1 MSSYQCPKC
10 FNILPISNKILH
22 DLKCTKERPVQ
33 FSQENPY
40 TSSISYNYDDG
51 LRNSA
56 NDYTNLRI
64 STDLNLGSE
73 IRNSAGSRYYK
84 RTSFMNDDGTTTEI
98 KKDTNMSGKEE
109 LLEITYDPQGNIIGR
124 KKADGGRSSVRFK
137 FHELQD
143 YSSYDPMDNY
153 NIYEGGSV
161 YVQTVPT
168 TEIIYEPVTSYT
180 IDYNNVNNLYQHDFG
195 TTGYSLMHNNI
206 NNGRMINLDNNNTNT
221 TNTNNTYSNSYTTN
235 YQTNN
240 TNSNL
245 NQYFTDYNY
254 NNTYTN
260 QNSNVINNSN
270 NYSTTNYNNYFQNT
284 TTNTFNTG
292 NNYNYQN
299 NQGNNDFQCA
309 KVTKLN

>member
-1 MSSYQCPKC
+1 MASYQCPKC

-22 DLKCTKERPVQ
+22 DLKCTKDRPVQ

-40 TSSISYNYDDG
+40 TSSISYNYDEG
-51 LRNSA
+51 LRYSTT
-56 NDYTNLRI
+56 DYSNLRI
-64 STDLNLGSE
+64 SSDLNLASE
-73 IRNSAGSRYYK
+73 LRNSAGSRYYK
-84 RTSFMNDDGTTTEI
+84 RMSYMNDDGTTTEI

-180 IDYNNVNNLYQHDFG
+180 IDYSTVNNNLYEHDFG
-195 TTGYSLMHNNI
+195 TTGYSLMHNSI
-206 NNGRMINLDNNNTNT
+206 NNAKMVNLENNNNNT
-221 TNTNNTYSNSYTTN
+221 TYSNNYTNN

-240 TNSNL
+240 TTSNS
-245 NQYFTDYNY
+245 NQYFSDYNY

-270 NYSTTNYNNYFQNT
+270 NYNYSTTNYNNYFQNT

-299 NQGNNDFQCA
+299 NQTNNDFQCA